1 MKKLILVTLALI
13 SFCSALWTNSI
24 QAYEDFSAT
33 DVYIPDWSSLSF
45 SEFNGILS
53 SGSIGTEYNNWVG
66 YDFSR
71 SWTTGDT
78 PDLILKLGDFQDSLS
93 PQAFNL
99 DEISTL
105 SGINLS
111 SYSLEDFSLIGK
123 QSIADLSAAVPGLG
137 DYQADR
143 VAPIAK
149 LLEQSGYASMLNQ
162 TIEELAGIPVLN
174 NLKLEQINLENYNLF
189 DIPNLE
195 LGKLKDFNDWSS
207 SFISE
212 IPGLSFVPVGNF
224 PNPLVSFG
232 SIVARIDKVW
242 QQAESK
248 RNSTISGSYQKGFN
262 VSCSD
267 DCAHIELDDLE
278 NQGAIVQASFEGK
291 QWISGKYQKVGGG
304 DGCLAGINGGSEP
317 TGRHPFGKAFKV
329 VVWEI
334 DESTDS
340 LDTALFFRFQA
351 FCGASPYFLGPFPF
365 LSYRVNDLIFVGL
378 D

>member
-123 QSIADLSAAVPGLG
+123 QSIADLSAAVPGLKN
-137 DYQADR
+137 YQAYQ

-149 LLEQSGYASMLNQ
+149 LLEQSGYSSMLNQ

-174 NLKLEQINLENYNLF
+174 NLKFEQINLENYNLF

-195 LGKLKDFNDWSS
+195 LGKLKDFNDWQS

-212 IPGLSFVPVGNF
+212 IPGLSFVSVGNF

-242 QQAESK
+242 QQAEKSS
-248 RNSTISGSYQKGFN
+248 R
-262 VSCSD
+262 
-267 DCAHIELDDLE
+267 E
-278 NQGAIVQASFEGK
+278 
-291 QWISGKYQKVGGG
+291 
-304 DGCLAGINGGSEP
+304 
-317 TGRHPFGKAFKV
+317 
-329 VVWEI
+329 
-334 DESTDS
+334 
-340 LDTALFFRFQA
+340 
-351 FCGASPYFLGPFPF
+351 
-365 LSYRVNDLIFVGL
+365 
-378 D
+378 